1 MSLLSFFQWLAHT
14 PLSISMANSR
24 YDFAMVE
31 IVHLLG
37 LALLGGS
44 ILIIDLSALHVIRL
58 RQEPAD
64 IVRALLPATTVG
76 LLTMLITGCLL
87 VVDGP
92 LRYYANVPFRV
103 KMLLLV
109 TAALLTYTRLSMA
122 PKVGVSRTR
131 ERMIAV
137 ISLGLWFGVA
147 LAGRAIGVL

>member
-14 PLSISMANSR
+14 PLSIAMAGSR

-31 IVHLLG
+31 MVHLLG

-44 ILIIDLSALHVIRL
+44 ILIIDLTALGVIRL
-58 RQEPAD
+58 RQSPAD
-64 IVRALLPATTVG
+64 ILRALLPATTIG
-76 LLTMLITGCLL
+76 LTTMLITGAAL

-103 KMLLLV
+103 KMLLL
-109 TAALLTYTRLSMA
+109 L
-122 PKVGVSRTR
+122 
-131 ERMIAV
+131 IAV
-137 ISLGLWFGVA
+137 LFTYSRLASRSRGRVIAIISLGLWFSVA